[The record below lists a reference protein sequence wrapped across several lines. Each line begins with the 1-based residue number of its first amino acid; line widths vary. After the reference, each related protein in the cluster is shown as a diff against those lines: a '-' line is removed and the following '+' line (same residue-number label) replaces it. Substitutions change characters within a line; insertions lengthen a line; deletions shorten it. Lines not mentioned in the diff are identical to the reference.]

1 MAFSKS
7 YREDFLLDF
16 ENYTFLNHGSY
27 GAIPKVLGVIFRFS
41 QLILKFCII
50 IIPYNF

>member
-27 GAIPKVLGVIFRFS
+27 GAIPKVLAVIFQFFS
-41 QLILKFCII
+41 INLEILQ
-50 IIPYNF
+50 NHHL